1 VQNWDKTITTIP
13 THRLISDSF
22 KNWRGMSVSGG
33 RRIKRALNLDASSIH
48 FLSDEEITRCK
59 RFALLTDYLSGKE
72 DELDLHNNKLLAS
85 VSADVDPNVNRRRMT
100 NIGTFRAYVWQYL
113 RQHPQIRQDMTLLVR
128 PLPPG
133 AEGVPIEIY
142 CFTSTTEWA
151 AYEDIQADI
160 FDHVLA
166 IVEEFGLRL
175 FQQPAGT
182 DFSKNACKPVAQS
195 R

>member
-1 VQNWDKTITTIP
+1 
-13 THRLISDSF
+13 
-22 KNWRGMSVSGG
+22 
-33 RRIKRALNLDASSIH
+33 
-48 FLSDEEITRCK
+48 
-59 RFALLTDYLSGKE
+59 
-72 DELDLHNNKLLAS
+72 
-85 VSADVDPNVNRRRMT
+85 
-100 NIGTFRAYVWQYL
+100 
-113 RQHPQIRQDMTLLVR
+113 
-128 PLPPG
+128 LPPG
-133 AEGVPIEIY
+133 AQGVPIEIY

-182 DFSKNACKPVAQS
+182 DFSKNACKPVAES